1 MTIKI
6 DFKILLIILL
16 LTINSMFS
24 QKSWTLDDCVAY
36 ALEHNLELNNLVYD
50 MESDRETY
58 KQAVRNLLPKVGLF
72 SDYSIRYGRSVDP
85 NDNTISD
92 RDFFSN
98 TYSLEASLDIFQGF
112 QKINAIK
119 ASKLIYK
126 ATEEETLQQKYLLA
140 FRVMQAFYDVQFLE
154 GSLEIARE
162 QEVISQSNYDL
173 VTKQIELGLMA
184 GADRF
189 EAESL
194 LLSDQLG
201 VSQAKNQLDAAK
213 LTLMQEMNLKG
224 NFNSSFEIKKINE
237 ITISESNAVISDSI
251 YGKAENFI
259 PIIKAGELRVEA
271 AKKQLAVERGSLYP
285 SLSLFGGY
293 GTGYF
298 ETIMDD
304 AGTTIPFRNQFED
317 NAFKFIGVS
326 LTIPITNGWATRS
339 KMKQQKIIQLQA
351 KNNLDIQKQELF
363 QTIQSL
369 VQEHNALQTEYEQT
383 VKNARAQN
391 QAFVIAQKRY
401 EKGLISSIE
410 LFTAKNLFA
419 TAQNLKLQ
427 VGLRVKINK
436 STLDFYRGLPV
447 FNIQNVHDINTP
459 TGN

>member
-1 MTIKI
+1 
-6 DFKILLIILL
+6 
-16 LTINSMFS
+16 N
-24 QKSWTLDDCVAY
+24 
-36 ALEHNLELNNLVYD
+36 
-50 MESDRETY
+50 
-58 KQAVRNLLPKVGLF
+58 
-72 SDYSIRYGRSVDP
+72 
-85 NDNTISD
+85 
-92 RDFFSN
+92 
-98 TYSLEASLDIFQGF
+98 
-112 QKINAIK
+112 
-119 ASKLIYK
+119 
-126 ATEEETLQQKYLLA
+126 
-140 FRVMQAFYDVQFLE
+140 
-154 GSLEIARE
+154 
-162 QEVISQSNYDL
+162 
-173 VTKQIELGLMA
+173 
-184 GADRF
+184 
-189 EAESL
+189 
-194 LLSDQLG
+194 
-201 VSQAKNQLDAAK
+201 
-213 LTLMQEMNLKG
+213 
-224 NFNSSFEIKKINE
+224 
-237 ITISESNAVISDSI
+237 
-251 YGKAENFI
+251 
-259 PIIKAGELRVEA
+259 
-271 AKKQLAVERGSLYP
+271 LYP
-285 SLSLFGGY
+285 SLYLFGWY

-304 AGTTIPFRNQFED
+304 VGTTIPFRSQFED

-339 KMKQQKIIQLQA
+339 NSKHQKIIQLQA